1 VSSEGY
7 RPGKKASGWFL
18 LRILWDWESTVWI
31 TWKLGAWHWER
42 FTPARCIFIISS
54 WGFINCTSQSWK
66 RINISKCLA
75 RVNNLTWTKQ
85 YADTFAKTGV
95 DGLRRGLL
103 GGRGTRGV
111 LRSPGRWQTMKCG
124 QETLSAKSALSIYMY
139 MYVGIFCLHIYAW
152 PIDDVW
158 IIESGS
164 RLNFRWV
171 WGLQGVKGGSPA
183 KRKHEL
189 FPS

>member
-1 VSSEGY
+1 MPAGGSFE
-7 RPGKKASGWFL
+7 
-18 LRILWDWESTVWI
+18 ILWDWEFRVWRS
-31 TWKLGAWHWER
+31 WKLEAWHWAR
-42 FTPARCIFIISS
+42 FTLARCIFIISS

-85 YADTFAKTGV
+85 YADTFGRFV
-95 DGLRRGLL
+95 GRGLE
-103 GGRGTRGV
+103 RGE

-124 QETLSAKSALSIYMY
+124 QETLSAKSACRVYAVHICIYIFIY
-139 MYVGIFCLHIYAW
+139 IYVW

-164 RLNFRWV
+164 RLNFLV
-171 WGLQGVKGGSPA
+171 MGKGI
-183 KRKHEL
+183 
-189 FPS
+189 